1 MKKNNMVNMNNT
13 IKNKTIR
20 QDPAKPT
27 APPSRI
33 KITNALKLL
42 LRDKDFNSITTA
54 EISRVAGVN
63 EALIYRHFD
72 GKRGLLHSVL
82 SEYLNEFVSNLIFD
96 LKGIKGAI
104 NKIRKFV
111 WASIHY
117 YNDDRVFSKIQLLEV
132 RNFPGYF
139 ESETYQTVK
148 QYAALLM
155 EIIEEGVK
163 AGFIRD
169 DIASSSIRQFILG
182 SIEHY
187 CLPAIIFDHE
197 IDGDVMADNLCEI
210 LFDGIV
216 KKK

>member
-1 MKKNNMVNMNNT
+1 MKKDNVEKMNEPS
-13 IKNKTIR
+13 KNKSL
-20 QDPAKPT
+20 DPTPVKVSV
-27 APPSRI
+27 PPSRV
-33 KITNALKLL
+33 KIVQALKLL
-42 LRDKDFNSITTA
+42 IRDKDFNSITTA

-63 EALIYRHFD
+63 EALIYRHFND
-72 GKRGLLHSVL
+72 KRGLLHAVL
-82 SEYLNEFVSNLIFD
+82 SEYLNEFVSNLMFD

-139 ESETYQTVK
+139 ESETYQIVK
-148 QYAALLM
+148 RYAGLLL
-155 EIIEEGVK
+155 EIIEEGITS
-163 AGFIRD
+163 GSIRD
-169 DIASSSIRQFILG
+169 DIAPSSIRQFILG

-187 CLPAIIFDHE
+187 CLPAIIFGHA

-210 LFDGIV
+210 LFEGI
-216 KKK
+216 KKKN